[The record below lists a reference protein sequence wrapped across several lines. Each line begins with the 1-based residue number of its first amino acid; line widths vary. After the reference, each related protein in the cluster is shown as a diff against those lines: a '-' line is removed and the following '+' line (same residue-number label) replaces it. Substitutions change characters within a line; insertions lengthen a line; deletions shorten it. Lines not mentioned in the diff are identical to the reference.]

1 MLGIYTTLPII
12 QFNFRRK
19 LSILESLYQHPSF
32 TEKID
37 ETDSDFVYCKM
48 KYVNIR
54 HNHQLLNSQYM
65 KVQNNAY
72 VRDPFKVGF

>member
-1 MLGIYTTLPII
+1 MLGIYTTLPIL

-19 LSILESLYQHPSF
+19 ISTLESLYQHPSF

-48 KYVNIR
+48 KC
-54 HNHQLLNSQYM
+54 QY
-65 KVQNNAY
+65 QTQSPAS
-72 VRDPFKVGF
+72 